1 MVKIKRFRTTIEKI
15 FFLKSMKINIQNIK
29 SNKIGNAV
37 RLITKNVAMNKSTY
51 MKIFLKIMLK
61 IKSYS
66 MRY

>member
-1 MVKIKRFRTTIEKI
+1 
-15 FFLKSMKINIQNIK
+15 MKINIQNIK

-61 IKSYS
+61 IKSTF

>member
-61 IKSYS
+61 KNLIL
-66 MRY
+66 